1 MTPASDRPLRGEARR
16 GLLVDATL
24 RVIAADGPG
33 AVTHR
38 RVAAE
43 AGLPLAATTYW
54 FASKEEL
61 ILEAYR
67 VAAARDVDRVRELAA
82 ACERTPPSELGPQLA
97 DLVASELADQRG
109 TLMASYALWLES
121 ARRPEL
127 REIERA
133 WTDEYTGVVA
143 GLLDAAGAADA
154 PAAARLLIAAIDG
167 LVLSELSRDEPAGAA
182 ELRPLVE
189 RLVTSLVGAR

>member
-1 MTPASDRPLRGEARR
+1 MSPDAERPLRGEARR
-16 GLLVDATL
+16 GLLLDATL
-24 RVIAADGPG
+24 RVVAADGPG

-54 FASKEEL
+54 FSSKEEL

-67 VAAARDVDRVRELAA
+67 IAAARDVDRMRDLAA
-82 ACERTPPSELGPQLA
+82 ACERVPPSELAPKLA
-97 DLVASELADQRG
+97 DLVAEELADQRA

-127 REIERA
+127 REVERA

-143 GLLDAAGAADA
+143 QILAAAGAPDA
-154 PAAARLLIAAIDG
+154 HQAARLLIAAIDG
-167 LVLSELSRDEPAGAA
+167 LILAELSRDEPAGAA
-182 ELRPLVE
+182 DLRPLVE
-189 RLVTSLVGAR
+189 RLVTALVKR